1 MDVDVEKDKNQVHRT
16 SPTPLDEFDNFNFKV
31 PIACNQFINFITAQE
46 TSPNDN
52 DEIGFDLTQCGTKV
66 FNKSS
71 QVTKAIKSDDLERYK
86 QILAQKSAELSK
98 PGLLDLT
105 NKTANNKSFDLDKK
119 FIGKKN

>member
-16 SPTPLDEFDNFNFKV
+16 SPTPLDEFDNFKV
-31 PIACNQFINFITAQE
+31 PITCNQFINFVTAQD
-46 TSPNDN
+46 TSHNDN
-52 DEIGFDLTQCGTKV
+52 DEIDFDLTQCGTKV

-86 QILAQKSAELSK
+86 QILAQKSTELSR

-105 NKTANNKSFDLDKK
+105 NKIATNKSFDLDKK
-119 FIGKKN
+119 FIGKLN